1 MEEITEN
8 QIKQGTAEDS
18 GRTGINSDHEAYQ
31 LYRKINIYDTV
42 FKLFFQDL
50 ENVRKFYES
59 LTNRNIRVE
68 NIEKVTLEEGT
79 SFDSQLRNDLGFIVK
94 NDHAQDE
101 FVILTEAQSTWND
114 NMPYRFLEYVTAIFR
129 EYIKSHKI
137 ERSTKKRFYL
147 PRPRFYLIY
156 TGMQNSKPDKLRFS
170 EMYGDVSVDDDI
182 LNFSVHVFSSASTD
196 TVHGQY
202 IGFCKIVSD
211 LRKSCKDYV
220 EFVSAIREE
229 CCNKG
234 YNLFEEF
241 IDNHKTK
248 MEAEMD
254 QVFEDEL
261 SFNDYIQKERKI
273 AVEKATPEIEKAAVE
288 KATPGI
294 EKAAVEKMIIDLF
307 TDHLITIEAA
317 ASKLNVTVPAFEE
330 MLKKSA

>member
-114 NMPYRFLEYVTAIFR
+114 NMPYRFLEYVTANFR

-241 IDNHKTK
+241 IDNHKTE

-261 SFNDYIQKERKI
+261 SLTIIFKKR
-273 AVEKATPEIEKAAVE
+273 EKS
-288 KATPGI
+288 
-294 EKAAVEKMIIDLF
+294 L
-307 TDHLITIEAA
+307 
-317 ASKLNVTVPAFEE
+317 
-330 MLKKSA
+330 LKKPPLRLKRLRLKRPPLRLKRLRLKRPPPGLKRLRLKRPPPGLKRLRLKK

>member
-114 NMPYRFLEYVTAIFR
+114 NMPYRFLEYVTANFR
-129 EYIKSHKI
+129 EYIKSHKELFVI
-137 ERSTKKRFYL
+137 SILRVLICIKSKFTSSLYSFIRSLY
-147 PRPRFYLIY
+147 
-156 TGMQNSKPDKLRFS
+156 
-170 EMYGDVSVDDDI
+170 
-182 LNFSVHVFSSASTD
+182 
-196 TVHGQY
+196 
-202 IGFCKIVSD
+202 
-211 LRKSCKDYV
+211 
-220 EFVSAIREE
+220 
-229 CCNKG
+229 
-234 YNLFEEF
+234 
-241 IDNHKTK
+241 
-248 MEAEMD
+248 
-254 QVFEDEL
+254 
-261 SFNDYIQKERKI
+261 FNI
-273 AVEKATPEIEKAAVE
+273 
-288 KATPGI
+288 
-294 EKAAVEKMIIDLF
+294 F
-307 TDHLITIEAA
+307 
-317 ASKLNVTVPAFEE
+317 
-330 MLKKSA
+330 